1 MGFGNAELPN
11 HGHSNKTINIGALPN
26 IGEVEH
32 GDSIHKEKQP
42 VFRMSCLGLILYLSW
57 NLGLD
62 DMMSGA
68 VLVSQK
74 V

>member
-11 HGHSNKTINIGALPN
+11 HGHSNKTIN